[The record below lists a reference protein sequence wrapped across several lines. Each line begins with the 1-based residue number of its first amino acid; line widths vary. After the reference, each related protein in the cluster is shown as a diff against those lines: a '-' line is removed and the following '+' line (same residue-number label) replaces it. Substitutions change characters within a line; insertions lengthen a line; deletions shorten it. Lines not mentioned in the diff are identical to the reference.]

1 VNSSILLWSIITA
14 VIGVILIVVSVIA
27 DVNGGGDWW
36 HFGTAM
42 GGGLIVY
49 GFVSL
54 LSNRR
59 RPRA

>member
-1 VNSSILLWSIITA
+1 MNSVSMWSIITA
-14 VIGVILIVVSVIA
+14 VLGAVLIVVSVLA

-42 GGGLIVY
+42 GAGLIVY
-49 GFVSL
+49 GLVSG

-59 RPRA
+59 RTRA